1 MFTSLFALCL
11 AFSSANNDDVDKA
24 LIDLV
29 KGGTIVTLSSDYKGT
44 PFGTP
49 APYAIDSEGRPVL
62 FLSNLA
68 IHTKNIVK
76 NPKCSVM
83 VLKEDKED
91 PFNSARVTFVGKMVK
106 VSDKERAEY
115 KKLFLAK
122 QKAAEDFIDFGDFN
136 FYRLEIESI
145 FYVGGFGDIQWI
157 DPKDYVKGIK
167 K

>member
-1 MFTSLFALCL
+1 MFTCL
-11 AFSSANNDDVDKA
+11 LAMCLSASAVNDVDQA
-24 LIDLV
+24 LIDLA
-29 KGGTIVTLSSDYKGT
+29 KGGTIATLSSDYKGT

-49 APYAIDSEGRPVL
+49 APYALDSEGRPVI

-68 IHTKNIVK
+68 IHTKNLAK
-76 NPKCSVM
+76 NPKCSIM

-91 PFNSARVTFVGKMVK
+91 PFNSARVTFIGKIVKVGK
-106 VSDKERAEY
+106 DERAAY

-157 DPKDYVKGIK
+157 EPKDYVKGIK

>member
-1 MFTSLFALCL
+1 MFTCLLAMSLFTATT
-11 AFSSANNDDVDKA
+11 NNDVDKA

-29 KGGTIVTLSSDYKGT
+29 KGGTIVTLSSNYLGT

-62 FLSNLA
+62 FLSDLA
-68 IHTKNIVK
+68 IHTKNIRK
-76 NPKCSVM
+76 NPKCSIM

-91 PFNSARVTFVGKMVK
+91 PFNSARVTFIGKMVK
-106 VSDKERAEY
+106 VNDKERAEY
-115 KKLFLAK
+115 KKLFIGK
-122 QKAAEDFIDFGDFN
+122 QKTAEWFSDLEDFN
-136 FYRLEIESI
+136 YYRLEIESI

-157 DPKDYVKGIK
+157 EPKDYVKGIK